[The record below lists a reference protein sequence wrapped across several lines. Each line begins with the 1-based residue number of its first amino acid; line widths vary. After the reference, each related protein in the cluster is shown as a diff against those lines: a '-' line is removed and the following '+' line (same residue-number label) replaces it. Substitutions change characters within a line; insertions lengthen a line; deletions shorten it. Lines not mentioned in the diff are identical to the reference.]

1 MTSNEENIV
10 EKNFKILINLQEE
23 GANNEYYLIEVA
35 ILNYLVFVKYD
46 KNDSGNAK
54 RYGYVEEMMDWLPT
68 NSKHYVYTVLTKL
81 KNKGYLVKLDSQSRE
96 KPIKITGKGEKA
108 LITII
113 RRFFPDKKQQR
124 IVLKMYYDP
133 KYIPK

>member
-1 MTSNEENIV
+1 MSSNEENKV

-35 ILNYLVFVKYD
+35 ILNYLVRVKYN
-46 KNDSGNAK
+46 KNDNGNAK
-54 RYGYVEEMMDWLPT
+54 RFGYVEEMMDWLPT
-68 NSKHYVYTVLTKL
+68 DSKHYVYTVLTKL
-81 KNKGYLVKLDSQSRE
+81 KNKGYVVKLDSQSRE
-96 KPIKITGKGEKA
+96 TPITITGKGEEA

-113 RRFFPDKKQQR
+113 RRFYPDKKQQK

-133 KYIPK
+133 KYLPS

>member
-35 ILNYLVFVKYD
+35 ILNYLVRVKYY
-46 KNDSGNAK
+46 KNNNGNAK

-68 NSKHYVYTVLTKL
+68 DSKYYVYTVLTKL
-81 KNKGYLVKLDSQSRE
+81 ENKGYVVKLDSQNRE
-96 KPIKITGKGEKA
+96 TPIMITGKGEKA
-108 LITII
+108 LIRII
-113 RRFFPDKKQQR
+113 RRFYPDKKQQK

-133 KYIPK
+133 KYLPN